1 MKAQKFVL
9 VDSLKSNQTI
19 NVLENEK
26 KTVFIL
32 LTSGESQDGHVQ
44 IDMKGKNSSAQIL
57 GVVIGSGKQIINL
70 HTFQDHMAG
79 ESQSDLLIKSVLF
92 DCSKFNYEGLI
103 RIEKDAQRSNAYQKN
118 QNLLLSESSWANSQ
132 PKLEILANDVR
143 CTHGATIGQI
153 NPEQMYYLKTRG
165 LTDASAKKILVE
177 GFIQDVVGRIEDE
190 DIKKKIYGKIETV
203 IRSKL

>member
-79 ESQSDLLIKSVLF
+79 ESQS
-92 DCSKFNYEGLI
+92 EGLI